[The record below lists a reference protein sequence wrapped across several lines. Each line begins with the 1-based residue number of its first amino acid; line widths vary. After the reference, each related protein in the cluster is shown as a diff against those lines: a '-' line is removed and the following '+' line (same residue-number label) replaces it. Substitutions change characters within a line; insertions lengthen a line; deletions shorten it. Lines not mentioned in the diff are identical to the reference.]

1 MQLEQ
6 AVQVVFDL
14 LRVLACMQR
23 EEILSRVR
31 IYAIERLSLAAK
43 QMAGW
48 ETHWEE
54 GDLAYRVATTVRKGW
69 TP

>member
-6 AVQVVFDL
+6 AVQVVLDL

-31 IYAIERLSLAAK
+31 IYIIERLSLAAK
-43 QMAGW
+43 QSLGDDW
-48 ETHWEE
+48 EKAA
-54 GDLAYRVATTVRKGW
+54 LAYRVATTVRRG
-69 TP
+69 